1 MSLEEEYKNAKIKQ
15 IADIRNVSET
25 QKENICKTNTPLVKR
40 MKYVD
45 SEIDVRISNS
55 TYDRLCSL
63 SEKEKTLRKNR

>member
-25 QKENICKTNTPLVKR
+25 QKDNICKKNTPLVKR

-45 SEIDVRISNS
+45 TEIDVQISNS
-55 TYDRLCSL
+55 TFDRLCSL
-63 SEKEKTLRKNR
+63 SENEKTLRKNR